1 MGWIT
6 ITVAGAVAGVTVAA
20 FTYSSTL
27 SVSRMIATGSGMS
40 LSVLGELVGH
50 YIGDSTGLSVRIMG
64 HTAGKVAE
72 GVIRQSGSMAATG
85 AAVVTGGLTALSIT
99 VGTRI
104 VEYSVEYGGKIT
116 KEAAQIIADAYLRY
130 KCPDEDKC
138 EVALTEDDWVV
149 LHSTGGGC
157 VLSGNIHSDPV

>member
-6 ITVAGAVAGVTVAA
+6 ITVVGAAAGATVAA
-20 FTYSSTL
+20 FTYSSAL
-27 SVSRMIATGSGMS
+27 SVSQMIATGSGMS
-40 LSVLGELVGH
+40 LSVLGELVG
-50 YIGDSTGLSVRIMG
+50 IMG